1 MEGVKREGVR
11 RGLVEGSDSKQMSS
25 VSRSFP
31 HPTLHYTHTHQH
43 THTCENSFV
52 TTNITDRRYC

>member
-11 RGLVEGSDSKQMSS
+11 RGLVEGSDSKQRSS

-31 HPTLHYTHTHQH
+31 HPTLHYTHTHTNTQ
-43 THTCENSFV
+43 TCENSFV
-52 TTNITDRRYC
+52 TTNITERRYC

>member
-11 RGLVEGSDSKQMSS
+11 KRVEGSDSKQTSS

-31 HPTLHYTHTHQH
+31 HPTLHNTHTN
-43 THTCENSFV
+43 THIHVRTV
-52 TTNITDRRYC
+52 L

>member
-31 HPTLHYTHTHQH
+31 HLPSTTHTH
-43 THTCENSFV
+43 THTNTHIHV
-52 TTNITDRRYC
+52 RTVL

>member
-31 HPTLHYTHTHQH
+31 HPTHQH

-52 TTNITDRRYC
+52 TTNITERRYC

>member
-31 HPTLHYTHTHQH
+31 HPTLHYTHTH
-43 THTCENSFV
+43 TCENSFV
-52 TTNITDRRYC
+52 TTNITERRYC

>member
-11 RGLVEGSDSKQMSS
+11 RGLVEGSDCKQTSS

-31 HPTLHYTHTHQH
+31 HPTLHYRH
-43 THTCENSFV
+43 THTNTHMHV
-52 TTNITDRRYC
+52 RTVL

>member
-11 RGLVEGSDSKQMSS
+11 RELVEGSDSKQMSS

-31 HPTLHYTHTHQH
+31 HPTLHYTHTYIP
-43 THTCENSFV
+43 THTNM
-52 TTNITDRRYC
+52 